1 MSSDCANDE
10 ASKWLLDGGCSNHM
24 TVKKNIFI
32 DMEIIGNSYV
42 RLGNCSLVE
51 VRKRDCWHSNQERV
65 KSCFKMS
72 CLYLT

>member
-51 VRKRDCWHSNQERV
+51 VKGRETVVIQTKKESKVASR
-65 KSCFKMS
+65 
-72 CLYLT
+72 CLVCT